1 MTGPEGN
8 SEFCFP
14 RISMFPEAKPVT
26 AVAGQHSL
34 GNSTLLPSDAID
46 FAMLPSQRFWWET
59 VSLLGV
65 M

>member
-1 MTGPEGN
+1 
-8 SEFCFP
+8 
-14 RISMFPEAKPVT
+14 MFPEAKPVT
-26 AVAGQHSL
+26 AVAGQHSR

-46 FAMLPSQRFWWET
+46 FAMLPSQRFWRET

>member
-1 MTGPEGN
+1 
-8 SEFCFP
+8 
-14 RISMFPEAKPVT
+14 MFPEAKPVT
-26 AVAGQHSL
+26 AVAGQHLL

>member
-1 MTGPEGN
+1 
-8 SEFCFP
+8 
-14 RISMFPEAKPVT
+14 MFPEAKPVT

-59 VSLLGV
+59 VSLLGF